1 MKMKQRVI
9 QATSWSVVGSAVLL
23 SGCQQVKVDR
33 WVEVPCQPHGFYV
46 APKGQTLDD
55 VAVTCLVDKKLL
67 HKHNA
72 WLITQQ
78 PFADNTVVWLRRNPM
93 LGAAED
99 DTLQVETIDMRAQS
113 GLSAEKLEPLGLP
126 TRVVP
131 AKRGALP
138 SSAH

>member
-1 MKMKQRVI
+1 MKISVMRV
-9 QATSWSVVGSAVLL
+9 TVWSVVGCAVLL
-23 SGCQQVKVDR
+23 AGCQQVRVDR
-33 WVEVPCQPHGFYV
+33 WVEVPCQPHGFYI

-55 VAVTCLVDKKLL
+55 VASTCQVDKRVL

-99 DTLQVETIDMRAQS
+99 DTLQVETIDMSAQS

-126 TRVVP
+126 TRAVP
-131 AKRGALP
+131 AKRGVLP